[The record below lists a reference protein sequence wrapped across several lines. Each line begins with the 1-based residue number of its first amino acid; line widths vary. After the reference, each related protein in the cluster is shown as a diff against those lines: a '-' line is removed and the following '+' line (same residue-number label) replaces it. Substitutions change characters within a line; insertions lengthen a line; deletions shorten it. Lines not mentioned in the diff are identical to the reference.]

1 MADPI
6 LFNPADS
13 IGKFHD
19 HNEAVSKAQVLKEK
33 HQHTYDELVVAKNAK
48 NEDYFIFY
56 TKDEKTAPTAAD
68 DAQAFEVTKKI

>member
-19 HNEAVSKAQVLKEK
+19 HNEAVSKAQVIKEK
-33 HQHTYDELVVAKNAK
+33 HQQTDDELVIAKNAK
-48 NEDYFIFY
+48 NEEFFVFY
-56 TKDEKTAPTAAD
+56 AKDAKKEPHDTD
-68 DAQAFEVTKKI
+68 DTQAFEVTKKI

>member
-19 HNEAVSKAQVLKEK
+19 HNEAVSKAQLFKE
-33 HQHTYDELVVAKNAK
+33 QQIDYSDELVVAKNDK
-48 NEDYFIFY
+48 DEDYFIFY
-56 TKDEKTAPTAAD
+56 VKDAKPSD
-68 DAQAFEVTKKI
+68 DAAQPFEVTKKID